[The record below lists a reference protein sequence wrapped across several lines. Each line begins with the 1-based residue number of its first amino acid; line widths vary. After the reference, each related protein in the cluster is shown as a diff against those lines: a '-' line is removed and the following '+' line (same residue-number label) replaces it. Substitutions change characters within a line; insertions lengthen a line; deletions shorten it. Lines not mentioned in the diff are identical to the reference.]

1 MPKLEKIEVEL
12 CARAAHE
19 MNRSFCALQGDN
31 SHKSWDETPEELKQ
45 TARLSVQNIVEF
57 DHNAEKTHEAWVN
70 DKVARGY
77 ARGDVKD
84 DAKKTHPSLVPFGQL
99 PFEVQA
105 KDKLWVAVVKE
116 FMTARWSIPTQ

>member
-1 MPKLEKIEVEL
+1 MPKLERTEIEL

-19 MNRSFCALQGDN
+19 MNRSFCALQGDT
-31 SHKSWDETPEELKQ
+31 SHKSWEDTPEELKQ

-57 DHNAEKTHEAWVN
+57 DFNAEKTHEAWVS
-70 DKVARGY
+70 DKIARGY
-77 ARGDVKD
+77 QRGDVKD
-84 DAKKTHPSLVPFGQL
+84 DTKKTHPALVPFAQL